1 MVLPGMVRYLVW
13 LEPREAG
20 AVPALAGGDTGAG
33 RWGSGMGLAGEVVC
47 DL

>member
-20 AVPALAGGDTGAG
+20 AVPALARGDTGAG
-33 RWGSGMGLAGEVVC
+33 RWGIRDRLGWGSSM
-47 DL
+47 

>member
-20 AVPALAGGDTGAG
+20 AVPALARGYTGAEK
-33 RWGSGMGLAGEVVC
+33 WGSGLGLAGAIVC